1 MDDFLSL
8 LNKWNQDN
16 EYQKIIDC
24 LETLSNTQTLDYILT
39 CQLARAYHNIADPD
53 KEEG

>member
-1 MDDFLSL
+1 MNDFLSL

-24 LETLSNTQTLDYILT
+24 LEKLSNTQKMDYTLT
-39 CQLARAYHNIADPD
+39 
-53 KEEG
+53 